1 MKTRLSVAVVDDDPV
16 MLEWL
21 VASLGKEHVVAA
33 FGSAAAA
40 LDGLAALTPDVIVS
54 DVVMPGVG
62 GFEFRRRYDARFKER
77 RTPFIFLSS
86 LSDPETASEGFEAGA
101 DDFITKPVQPEVL
114 RTRLRAAV
122 RRRDR
127 AEGKFRGN
135 LTQTSFLDLVAF
147 CESKHFTGVISVRS
161 ADVHVTLPVRGGAV
175 DPELGAQWIDRLC
188 TLDSGTFELRT
199 EAIAFDELGA
209 GPASSP
215 AGRVTSVVVKGRP
228 LQIETQLLGDERPTI
243 VSVVLA
249 GGEVVAKSKRPADDV
264 PRVALQAEI
273 DAHHEETVAATR
285 DRVSALRH
293 RLQHGSEPSENEP
306 EKPPEAPVS
315 VAALFD
321 EGLDCSRRGDWAG
334 ALAAWERALALEP
347 SNKSLSINVAVA
359 RKKLSS

>member
-1 MKTRLSVAVVDDDPV
+1 MMKTRLSVAIVDDDPM

-21 VASLGKEHVVAA
+21 VASLHKDHEVSA

-40 LDGLAALTPDVIVS
+40 LDGLEHLTPDVVVS
-54 DVVMPGVG
+54 DVVMPGIG
-62 GFEFRRRYDARFKER
+62 GFEFRRRYDAKFKER
-77 RTPFIFLSS
+77 STPFVFLSS
-86 LSDPETASEGFEAGA
+86 LADHETTSAGFEAGA
-101 DDFITKPVQPEVL
+101 DDFITKPVQPELL
-114 RTRLRAAV
+114 RARLVAAV

-127 AEGKFRGN
+127 AEGKFRGE
-135 LTQTSFLDLVAF
+135 LGQTSFLDLVAF
-147 CESKHFTGVISVRS
+147 CEAKHFTGVIRVRS
-161 ADVHVTLPVRGGAV
+161 DEVQVTLPVRGGEV

-188 TLDSGTFELRT
+188 TLEKGTFELRP
-199 EAIAFDELGA
+199 EAFAFDELGA

-243 VSVVLA
+243 VSVVMA
-249 GGEVVAKSKRPADDV
+249 GGEVVAKSKRVVDSLRPSE
-264 PRVALQAEI
+264 LQAEI
-273 DAHHEETVAATR
+273 DAHHGETVAATR

-293 RLQHGSEPSENEP
+293 RLQHGAEPKERASA
-306 EKPPEAPVS
+306 PPAQPVT

-321 EGLDCSRRGDWAG
+321 EGLDCSRRGDWRA